1 MASLWNF
8 VARLTSRRRPEPQ
21 QLLPSPDVVDQP
33 GAARLPAAET
43 VSDDAAPVTGPAHAG
58 TIAGEPGKAVDP
70 VDIAARA
77 GTARATDAAAHAVSD
92 HGSNVAEEPDIQAS
106 LPAPRAPAP
115 RRHRNRAAEAVAG
128 PQLANAPT
136 AAAQAINLDDEIKLL
151 RSELNS
157 KLRLQNAQLKTM
169 LERFE
174 R

>member
-1 MASLWNF
+1 MPFDVICISTKS
-8 VARLTSRRRPEPQ
+8 LTSEIF
-21 QLLPSPDVVDQP
+21 ST
-33 GAARLPAAET
+33 ARLPAAES

-58 TIAGEPGKAVDP
+58 TIAGERGKAVDA

-77 GTARATDAAAHAVSD
+77 GTARATDAAAHAGFD
-92 HGSNVAEEPDIQAS
+92 HGSNVAEGPDIQAS
-106 LPAPRAPAP
+106 LPAPQASTPP
-115 RRHRNRAAEAVAG
+115 RHRNRVAEAVAG

-136 AAAQAINLDDEIKLL
+136 VTAQAVSLDDGRKLL
-151 RSELNS
+151 RSELIR